1 MSTKYAVYF
10 MSNGENKLYDTKE
23 LALEAFWNQVVGV
36 ALSLCH
42 NTAYMVVEQNEN
54 GSEVWYNDN
63 NEEISRPKSHAEIK
77 ELIEKAR
84 IARKEAIKIASS
96 DVTPVEVLP

>member
-1 MSTKYAVYF
+1 MNTKYAVYF
-10 MSNGENKLYDTKE
+10 AANGENKIYDTKE
-23 LALEAFWNQVVGV
+23 LALDAFWNQVIGI
-36 ALSLCH
+36 ATSYCH
-42 NTAYMVVEQNEN
+42 NTAYMVVEQ
-54 GSEVWYNDN
+54 SEDGTETWYNDN
-63 NEEISRPKSHAEIK
+63 NEEITRPKSRAEIK